1 MGDIC
6 ESTLWTVLFEKLP
19 GLLIVQKL
27 VAETT
32 FLKCIFGAAFGRAIS
47 ISGLCFV
54 WYDPEKGFFGS
65 VNSENGAEVV

>member
-54 WYDPEKGFFGS
+54 
-65 VNSENGAEVV
+65 